1 MQSALVFHGSADLYG
16 SDQTTIDMV
25 RGLLTGGWRVTVALP
40 HEGPL
45 VAVLE
50 QAGATV
56 HIGGFAPFGRSTLS
70 PLGLLTSPYQ
80 VISST
85 LACWR
90 LVRNLQPDVVHANTL
105 IIPAPALAGRLAGK
119 PVVWHIHEIMTRP
132 KALVWLLT
140 HLVGLLASKVACNS
154 EATLDVLASYN
165 PRLRKKAT
173 VVPNGVTDFPVIDPD
188 QVRAQLGI
196 PPNRFVFLFVGRLNA
211 WKGQE
216 VFVEAAAAIAR
227 RHPSAYFLAAGDA
240 PDGQPHFRESFE
252 ALIEKHEMEQSFRY
266 LGFRSDTHALYSA
279 ADASVVPSLLPEPF
293 GLVAAEA
300 MAASLPVIVAG
311 HGGLKEI
318 VVDGET
324 GVHIE
329 PGSVP
334 SLIAAMETMLAS
346 SDETLAMGEAGKQR
360 QREYFSVGRYQRSF
374 LEMFQDLAGKAA

>member
-25 RGLLTGGWRVTVALP
+25 RGLLTGGWRVTVGLP

-45 VAVLE
+45 VQVLE
-50 QAGATV
+50 LAGATV
-56 HIGGFAPFGRSTLS
+56 HIGGFEPFGRSTLS
-70 PLGLLTSPYQ
+70 PLGLLASPYQ
-80 VISST
+80 IVSST

-90 LVRNLQPDVVHANTL
+90 LVRKLQPDVVHANTL

-154 EATLDVLASYN
+154 EATLDELASHN
-165 PRLRKKAT
+165 PRLRKIAT
-173 VVPNGVTDFPVIDPD
+173 VVPNGVTDFPALDPA
-188 QVRAQLGI
+188 QVRAQLSI
-196 PPNRFVFLFVGRLNA
+196 PSDRFVFLFVGRLNA

-216 VFVEAAAAIAR
+216 VFVEAAAAIAK
-227 RHPSAYFLAAGDA
+227 RHPQAYFLAAGDA

-252 ALIEKHEMEQSFRY
+252 ALIEKHEIGMSFRY
-266 LGFRSDTHALYSA
+266 LGFHSDTHALYSA

-324 GVHIE
+324 GMHIE
-329 PGSVP
+329 PGNVS
-334 SLIAAMETMLAS
+334 SLIAAMETMLVS
-346 SDETLAMGEAGKQR
+346 SDETLAMGEAGKKR
-360 QREYFSVGRYQRSF
+360 QVQHFSVGRYQQSF
-374 LEMFQDLAGKAA
+374 LEMFQGLARKAA

>member
-1 MQSALVFHGSADLYG
+1 MQTALVFHGSADLYG

-25 RGLLTGGWRVTVALP
+25 RGLLAGGWRVTVALP

-45 VAVLE
+45 VEVLE
-50 QAGATV
+50 RAGATV
-56 HIGGFAPFGRSTLS
+56 HIGGFAPFGRATLT
-70 PLGLLTSPYQ
+70 PLGLLASPYQ
-80 VISST
+80 MLAST

-90 LVRNLQPDVVHANTL
+90 LVRKIQPDVVHANTL
-105 IIPAPALAGRLAGK
+105 IIPAPALAGRLARK

-154 EATLDVLASYN
+154 EATLDVLASHN
-165 PRLRKKAT
+165 PSLRKKST
-173 VVPNGVTDFPVIDPD
+173 VVPNGVTDFPALDPE
-188 QVRAQLGI
+188 QVRRDLDI
-196 PPNRFVFLFVGRLNA
+196 PAERFVFLFVGRLNA

-216 VFVEAAAAIAR
+216 VFVEAAAAISK
-227 RHPSAYFLAAGDA
+227 RHPQAFFLAAGDA
-240 PDGQPHFRESFE
+240 PDGQPHFRASFE
-252 ALIEKHEMEQSFRY
+252 TLIDKHNIEQSFRY
-266 LGFRSDTHALYSA
+266 LGFHSDTHALYSA

-318 VVDGET
+318 VVHGET

-329 PGSVP
+329 PGSVS
-334 SLIAAMETMLAS
+334 SLVEAMEGMLAS
-346 SDETLAMGEAGKQR
+346 SEATLAMGRAGKQR
-360 QREYFSVGRYQRSF
+360 QRQHFSVGRYQRSF
-374 LEMFQDLAGKAA
+374 LEMFQKLAGKAA